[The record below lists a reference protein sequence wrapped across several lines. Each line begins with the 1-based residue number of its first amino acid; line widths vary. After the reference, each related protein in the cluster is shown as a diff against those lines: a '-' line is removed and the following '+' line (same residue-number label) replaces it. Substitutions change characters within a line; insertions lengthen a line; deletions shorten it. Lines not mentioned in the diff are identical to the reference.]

1 MKSFRHAHLQ
11 LSFNSR
17 EPIYQQIKTYI
28 INEIQ
33 RGRLLPGVLLPGT
46 RILAQQLKV
55 NRNTIITVYEQLNAQ
70 GWLASQY
77 KSGTRVSDTMP
88 SGRQTD
94 KQASIDIPFNSFDFS
109 VTQPHAKGDA
119 EIMFDDG
126 QPDLKLTP
134 LLQDLSRECR
144 RLLQQHTC
152 KQLIQSGNEPLLAEI
167 NNILNNDRGLA
178 MKTAN
183 ICITHGHQL
192 SIYLTARTLIQPGDH
207 VVVENPGYQPAW
219 HTFTM
224 AGAQLHPIP
233 TDHEGINIDQ
243 LEALCKQQTLKAV
256 YITPHHQYPTTV
268 TLSIERRQ
276 QLLAL
281 SEQYQFMIIEDDYDH
296 EYYFIKERILPVAGM
311 SHNGNVIY
319 IGSLSNE
326 IPLSFVGGPAAFIH
340 SLSSFHAVI
349 HQQENPL
356 LELAI
361 ANIIRSGDLK
371 KHQQHTRAV
380 YQHKLDIATG
390 IIGFAR
396 PAGGLA
402 IWLDL
407 QTRASPDQL
416 LQKVQSAGIN
426 VVSPYRYYDPL
437 YNGPIGLRLGY
448 ASLEE
453 TVLIKGLEKLGK
465 VLLQLG

>member
-55 NRNTIITVYEQLNAQ
+55 NRNTIITVYEQLSAQ
-70 GWLASQY
+70 GWLASRY
-77 KSGTRVSDTMP
+77 KSGTHVSDTLP
-88 SGRQTD
+88 GGRQPD
-94 KQASIDIPFNSFDFS
+94 KRAFIDIPFNNFDFAIR
-109 VTQPHAKGDA
+109 QPHTKGDPH
-119 EIMFDDG
+119 ITFDDG

-144 RLLQQHTC
+144 RLLQQHTSR
-152 KQLIQSGNEPLLAEI
+152 QLIQSGNEPLLAEI

-178 MKTAN
+178 MTPAN

-192 SIYLTARTLIQPGDH
+192 SIYLTARTLIQPGNH
-207 VVVENPGYQPAW
+207 VVVESPGYQPAW
-219 HTFTM
+219 HSFTL
-224 AGAQLHPIP
+224 AGAQLYPIP
-233 TDHEGINIDQ
+233 TDPEGINIDQ
-243 LEALCKQQTLKAV
+243 LEALCKHQPIKAV

-268 TLSIERRQ
+268 TLSTERRQ

-296 EYYFIKERILPVAGM
+296 EYFFIKERILPVAGM

-319 IGSLSNE
+319 IGMLSNE
-326 IPLSFVGGPAAFIH
+326 IPLSFVSGPAAFIQ
-340 SLSSFHAVI
+340 SLSSFRTVV
-349 HQQENPL
+349 HQQENTV
-356 LELAI
+356 LELAV
-361 ANIIRSGDLK
+361 ANIIKSGDLK
-371 KHQQHTRAV
+371 KHQQHARAV

-390 IIGFAR
+390 IIGFAK
-396 PAGGLA
+396 PTGGLA

-407 QTRASPDQL
+407 QTTITPDQL
-416 LQKVQSAGIN
+416 LQKVRSAGVNI
-426 VVSPYRYYDPL
+426 VSPYRYYDPL

-453 TVLIKGLEKLGK
+453 SVLIRGLEKLGK
-465 VLLQLG
+465 VLL